1 MIVRRVVGV
10 DPAGGIKH
18 PRDHRV
24 TTYKSQCHATRE
36 MAHGA
41 GGAVRQHGRVAPNS
55 NNGRVTCGDSGLV

>member
-24 TTYKSQCHATRE
+24 TTHKSQCHATRE

-41 GGAVRQHGRVAPNS
+41 GGAVRQHGRAGS
-55 NNGRVTCGDSGLV
+55 RRDRETGAARVKRY